1 MLISS
6 KKFICCL
13 PACALILIASD
24 FPLVCLGE
32 NNFNAGFIYDRFSLT
47 LDSGERTEA
56 AGPFF
61 YKQEKDSEKIWAIP
75 PLFSREQ
82 DPAIEQGEDDFL
94 YPLLTREHYGQEYR
108 WQLIQLFSFSG
119 GQEPESS
126 GERRFTIYP
135 LYFQQRSTDTN
146 RNYTAL
152 IPFYGHL
159 QNRLFRDKIFFILFP
174 IYGQTQKRDIVNNNY
189 LYPFFNVRH
198 GDGMHGWQ
206 FWPFFGS
213 EHKDVTTTT
222 NGFGDVE
229 TIAGHDGF
237 FALWPFYFHQ
247 DNGIGT
253 DNPEKFR
260 ASIPFYVESRSPKR
274 DSTSV
279 LWPFFTRIDD
289 REKKY
294 REWQE
299 PWPFVIFTR
308 GEGKTTSRIWPLFSQ
323 SRNDEQENISYLW
336 PIYQFHHRHFDP
348 LDIQRTRIAFYL
360 YEDTVEKNTETGA
373 EKQRVDMWPFFT
385 WHRDNDGRTR
395 LQVLAPIEPAVPD
408 NRGIERDW
416 SPLWSLWRA
425 EDSPKTGRSSRSLLW
440 NLYRSDETT
449 DAKKISLLF
458 GLFQY
463 QSSGETSKLRLFY
476 IPVQDAHGQAK

>member
-1 MLISS
+1 MPIGA
-6 KKFICCL
+6 KNFICYL
-13 PACALILIASD
+13 RIYSLILISG
-24 FPLVCLGE
+24 FCSVCSGE
-32 NNFNAGFIYDRFSLT
+32 NNFHAGPIYDQFLLT
-47 LDSGERTEA
+47 LDSGQRTEA

-61 YKQEKDSEKIWAIP
+61 YKQEDDSEKTWAIP
-75 PLFSREQ
+75 PLFSRDS
-82 DPAIEQGEDDFL
+82 DPAIEQSEDDFL
-94 YPLLTREHYGQEYR
+94 YPLLTYENYGKEYR

-119 GQEPESS
+119 GQITDDF
-126 GERRFTIYP
+126 RKKQFTIFP
-135 LYFQQRSTDTN
+135 FYFQQRSPDTN
-146 RNYTAL
+146 ENYTAL
-152 IPFYGHL
+152 FPIYGHI
-159 QNRLFRDKIFFILFP
+159 NGRLFRDKIFFVMFP
-174 IYGQTQKRDIVNNNY
+174 IYGQTRKRDVVNDNY
-189 LYPFFNVRH
+189 FYPFLNLRH

-206 FWPFFGS
+206 FWPFVGN

-222 NGFGDVE
+222 NGFGDISI
-229 TIAGHDGF
+229 IAGHDDF

-294 REWQE
+294 REWQG

-308 GEGKTTSRIWPLFSQ
+308 GEGKTTSRVWPLFSR
-323 SRNDEQENISYLW
+323 SHNSEMESDSYLW
-336 PIYQFHHRHFDP
+336 PLYQFHRLHSDP
-348 LDIQRTRIAFYL
+348 LDQQRTRVAFYL
-360 YEDTVEKNTETGA
+360 YENTVEKNTETGA

-385 WHRDNDGRTR
+385 WHRDFNGNSR
-395 LQVLAPIEPAVPD
+395 LQILALLEPVLPN
-408 NRGIERDW
+408 NRGIECNW
-416 SPLWSLWRA
+416 SPLWSLWR
-425 EDSPKTGRSSRSLLW
+425 EENNPKTGANSRSLLW
-440 NLYRSDETT
+440 NLYRSDKSA

-463 QSSGETSKLRLFY
+463 QSAGETNKLRLFY
-476 IPVQDAHGQAK
+476 IPVLKTHGQEK